1 MANKK
6 PIPTDKQKV
15 KPMPSEAEVR
25 EFFQKIF
32 YVNPTTDDEGTPM
45 SAKLDLAGPIYP
57 GWAATRDANRT
68 NGPVR
73 IATEKEIARYNK
85 IMFSEDEQAARE
97 WLDKEWAND

>member
-6 PIPTDKQKV
+6 PIPTGKQKLMT
-15 KPMPSEAEVR
+15 MPTEAEVR
-25 EFFQKIF
+25 EYFQKIF

-68 NGPVR
+68 NSPIR
-73 IATEKEIARYNK
+73 IATEQELINYNK
-85 IMFSEDEQAARE
+85 ILNEKGVAAAKDWLTEE
-97 WLDKEWAND
+97 WSDD

>member
-6 PIPTDKQKV
+6 PIATDKQKG

-57 GWAATRDANRT
+57 GWGATRDANRT

-73 IATEKEIARYNK
+73 RATQEELDKFNK
-85 IMFSEDEQAARE
+85 IMTHEGPEAARQWLNEE
-97 WLDKEWAND
+97 WSDD